1 MTIFA
6 VAEKIRNED
15 ASGASGVQPKI
26 QNVKLRFYILA
37 AIAACIASYACDSY
51 VQSYIATAGPL
62 CETFSNDILTDEDT
76 DTDRYVDYN
85 FAFCAPSGA
94 NISAPRTSSPN
105 SIPRN
110 WSECKRCPE
119 TDNPFITIKSGKVTG
134 ISALNSF
141 LSVISLYPSGLFSES
156 HRFIHFCRLTI

>member
-1 MTIFA
+1 M
-6 VAEKIRNED
+6 R
-15 ASGASGVQPKI
+15 
-26 QNVKLRFYILA
+26 LRFYILA

-85 FAFCAPSGA
+85 YAFCAGSGTSITA
-94 NISAPRTSSPN
+94 QRTNGGS

-110 WSECKRCPE
+110 PGTWKRCHE
-119 TDNPFITIKSGKVTG
+119 SDSQTILLHSGKVCSV
-134 ISALNSF
+134 SAVNSF
-141 LSVISLYPSGLFSES
+141 LSTIMLHPSGLMSDS
-156 HRFIHFCRLTI
+156 HRFIQLCRLTV

>member
-15 ASGASGVQPKI
+15 ASGVQPKI

-51 VQSYIATAGPL
+51 VQNFVATAEPL
-62 CETFSNDILTDEDT
+62 YETSDNGVLTDKDS

-85 FAFCAPSGA
+85 CAFCAPAGA
-94 NISAPRTSSPN
+94 SISAQRTSSPN
-105 SIPRN
+105 SLPRN

-134 ISALNSF
+134 IAALNSF